1 MEFFNKDQKS
11 ALEGM
16 ELAQWIAFAPVVFQ
30 ASRALKNLGILT
42 AIQNARKEGITSEE
56 LQAQIPLSSY
66 GLRVLCEA
74 GLGIGLIY
82 QFENKYFL
90 SKAGFFFLN
99 DQLTE
104 ANSDF
109 IQDVC
114 YKGLFSLEESIKNG
128 KPEGLKEFGTWST
141 VYEALAHLPE
151 NVRESW
157 FKFDHFYS
165 DGSFPYALPLVFS
178 NSPKRILDIG
188 GNTGKWAFECLNYS
202 KDIHVSIMDLPG
214 QLEFAKANAQNKG
227 VKDRMSFIE
236 TNILDQTQ
244 GVPSGYDIIW
254 MSQFLD
260 CFSDDEIVSILQR
273 CAKAL
278 DKNGRIFIMETFWD
292 RQQFRTS
299 AFCLQM
305 TSLYFTSIANGNSQ
319 MYHSDVFI
327 SLIEKA
333 GLEVEEMIDNVGV
346 SHSIVKCKLPNL
358 K

>member
-30 ASRALKNLGILT
+30 ASRSLKNLGILK
-42 AIQNARKEGITSEE
+42 AIQDSRKEGITATD
-56 LQAQIPLSSY
+56 LQSQLKLSDY

-82 QFENKYFL
+82 QQNDRYYL

-104 ANSDF
+104 ANTDF
-109 IQDVC
+109 INDVC
-114 YKGLFSLEESIKNG
+114 YKGLFSLEDSIKNG
-128 KPEGLKEFGTWST
+128 KPEGLKEFGSWKT

-151 NVRESW
+151 DVRESW
-157 FKFDHFYS
+157 FKFDHYYS
-165 DGSFPYALPLVFS
+165 DGSFPHALPLVFS
-178 NSPKRILDIG
+178 THPARILDIG
-188 GNTGKWAFECLNYS
+188 GNTGKWALECL
-202 KDIHVSIMDLPG
+202 KHDEKIHVSIMDLPG
-214 QLEFAKANAQNKG
+214 QLGFAKANAEKNG
-227 VKDRMSFIE
+227 VINRMSFIE
-236 TNILDQTQ
+236 ANILDPNQTI
-244 GVPSGYDIIW
+244 PAGYDIVW

-260 CFSDDEIVSILQR
+260 CFSDDEIVSILRR

-292 RQQFRTS
+292 RQQFKTS

-319 MYHSDVFI
+319 MYHSDVFTR
-327 SLIEKA
+327 LIEKA
-333 GLEVEEMIDNVGV
+333 GLQVEELIDNIGI
-346 SHSIVKCKLPNL
+346 SHSIVKCKLPNE
-358 K
+358 